1 MRTNPFFRFAPL
13 FVLLVLIASACAAE
27 TSTPTG
33 GGTPPADTPLG
44 ETPLGETPQAV
55 HTFAAETMSV
65 QLTLSAGGTAVAQL
79 TELAG
84 QPTAPPIREE
94 STPTPAAPTATFP
107 TQTPAPLP
115 TLTPILPCDQAEF
128 VGDVNNLQNTAISPG
143 ANFTKIWRV
152 RNTGSCTWTPAYALV
167 FAGGTQMS
175 GPTAVFLPANIRPGD
190 IVDLAITLTAPNS
203 PGLYRNDWL
212 LRNPS
217 GALIGF
223 GPGISQPLSLQV
235 QVAGAPSAPKGTFD
249 LAARACEA
257 VWRSATAALGCPG
270 STNDPN
276 GSIVLLDNPNLE
288 ARQENEPAL
297 WVRPND
303 GRGGR
308 ITGLYPSY
316 VVRQGDHFLSEIGCL
331 RDNPDCDLRFRLEYR
346 AVDGNIYQLG
356 EWLEVYDGRTTSID
370 IDLSALAGDSI
381 QFVLSTENRGSSADA
396 NGFWFAPHVRG
407 GSAPVSNQVL
417 TWSQRGG
424 ADNVCEEL
432 KIFLNNRNEATAQ
445 ARSCKGGGRD
455 LGSVLLNQDEL
466 NQLVSWL
473 DQLAPFDA
481 ELFNADQGEPL
492 TSFITLQGRGRGEAT
507 NPYIVALQD
516 FSQRLFNRIA
526 R

>member
-1 MRTNPFFRFAPL
+1 MRTIPFYKFAPFFI
-13 FVLLVLIASACAAE
+13 LLVLIASACAAE

-33 GGTPPADTPLG
+33 GGTPPPA
-44 ETPLGETPQAV
+44 ETPLGDTPQAV

-94 STPTPAAPTATFP
+94 STPTPAAPTVTFP

-115 TLTPILPCDQAEF
+115 TLTPTLPCDQAEF
-128 VGDVNNLQNTAISPG
+128 VGDVNSLQNTAISPG

-152 RNTGSCTWTPAYALV
+152 RNTGSCMWTPAYALV

-190 IVDLAITLTAPNS
+190 MVDLAITLTAPNS

-223 GPGISQPLSLQV
+223 GPGISQPLSLEV
-235 QVAGAPSAPKGTFD
+235 QVAGAPSAPMGTFD

-257 VWRSATAALGCPG
+257 VWRSSTAALGCPG

-276 GSIVLLDNPNLE
+276 GSIVLLDNPSLE
-288 ARQENEPAL
+288 SRQENEPAL
-297 WVRPND
+297 WVRPNE

-316 VVRQGDHFLSEIGCL
+316 IARQGDHFLSEVGCL
-331 RDNPDCDLRFRLEYR
+331 RDNPDCDLLFVLEYR
-346 AVDGNIYQLG
+346 AVDGNIYELG
-356 EWLEVYDGRTTSID
+356 EWREDYDRRTTSID
-370 IDLSALAGDSI
+370 IDLSSLAGDTI
-381 QFVLSTENRGSSADA
+381 QLILSTENRGSSGDA
-396 NGFWFAPHVRG
+396 NGLWFAPHIRG
-407 GSAPVSNQVL
+407 GSAPTSNQIL

-432 KIFLNNRNEATAQ
+432 KIFLNTRNEGTAQ
-445 ARSCKGGGRD
+445 ARSCRDGRD
-455 LGSVLLNQDEL
+455 LGSILLNQEEL
-466 NQLVSWL
+466 NQLLSWL

-481 ELFNADQGEPL
+481 ELFNADKGEPL
-492 TSFITLQGRGRGEAT
+492 TSFMTFQGRGREEAS
-507 NPYIVALQD
+507 NAHIVALQD
-516 FSQRLFNRIA
+516 YSQRLFNRIA